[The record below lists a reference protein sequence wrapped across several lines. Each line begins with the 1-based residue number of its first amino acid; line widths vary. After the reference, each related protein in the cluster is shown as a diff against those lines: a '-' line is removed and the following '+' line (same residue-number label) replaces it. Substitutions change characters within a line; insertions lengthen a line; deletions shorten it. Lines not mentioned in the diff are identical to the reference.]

1 MKDLVM
7 PWKLRDKFSK
17 DASIV
22 LFNGDASKFLAT
34 IPDKTVTLVV
44 TSPPYNIGKAYE
56 ERTALDEYLADQSR
70 FISQLH
76 RVLRDNGS
84 VCWQVGNYVNKG
96 EVYPLDVLF
105 YDVFKLFG
113 FKLRNRIIWHYRH
126 GLHAQRRLSGRYE
139 TILWFTK
146 TDKYIFNLD
155 SVRVP
160 ALYPGKRYYKGP
172 KKGEPSGNP
181 KGKNPSDVWEIVSRD
196 WQEGVWD
203 IPNVKAHHPEKTF
216 QPCQF
221 PVELVERCVLALSK
235 KGDWVLDPYA
245 GVGSTLIAG
254 ALHGRRSL
262 GSEKNRKY
270 YNIALQRLR
279 ALREGTLKL
288 RPLGKPVHT
297 PTGNEKVARIPDE
310 WSGSKGKRAI

>member
-1 MKDLVM
+1 MKDLVT
-7 PWKLRDKFSK
+7 PWKLQDKFSE

-22 LFNGDASKFLAT
+22 LFNGEASRFLAT

-56 ERTALDEYLADQSR
+56 ERVVLDEYLANQSR
-70 FISQLH
+70 LISQLH

-96 EVYPLDVLF
+96 EVYPLDILF
-105 YDVFKLFG
+105 YDIFKLFG

-126 GLHAQRRLSGRYE
+126 GLHAQRRFSGRYE

-146 TDKYIFNLD
+146 TDNYVFNLD
-155 SVRVP
+155 NVRVP

-172 KKGEPSGNP
+172 KKGEPSSNP
-181 KGKNPSDVWEIVSRD
+181 KGKNPSDVWDIVFRD
-196 WQEGVWD
+196 WQLGIWD
-203 IPNVKAHHPEKTF
+203 IPNVKAHHPEKTI

-221 PVELVERCVLALSK
+221 PVELVQRCVLALTK
-235 KGDWVLDPYA
+235 KGNWVLDPYA
-245 GVGSTLIAG
+245 GVGSTLIAA

-262 GSEKNRKY
+262 GSEKNRRY

-310 WSGSKGKRAI
+310 WSKSKRKRAI

>member
-1 MKDLVM
+1 MKHLIT
-7 PWKLRDKFSK
+7 PWKLQDKFSE
-17 DASIV
+17 DASII

-34 IPDKTVTLVV
+34 IPDKTVSLVV

-56 ERTALDEYLADQSR
+56 EKTALDEYLANQSR
-70 FISQLH
+70 IISQLH

-84 VCWQVGNYVNKG
+84 VCWQVGNYINKG
-96 EVYPLDVLF
+96 EVYPLDILF

-113 FKLRNRIIWHYRH
+113 FKLRNRIVWHYRH
-126 GLHAQRRLSGRYE
+126 GLHAQQRFSGRYE

-146 TDKYIFNLD
+146 TDKYVFNLD
-155 SVRVP
+155 NVRVP
-160 ALYPGKRYYKGP
+160 ALYPGKRYSHGP
-172 KKGEPSGNP
+172 KKGKPSGNP
-181 KGKNPSDVWEIVSRD
+181 KGKNPSDVWEIVSED
-196 WQEGVWD
+196 WNLGFWD
-203 IPNVKAHHPEKTF
+203 IPNVKAHHPEKTI

-221 PVELVERCVLALSK
+221 PVELVERCVLALTK

-245 GVGSTLIAG
+245 GVGSTLVAA

-262 GSEKNRKY
+262 GSEKDRKY
-270 YNIALQRLR
+270 YNIALQRFQ

-297 PTGNEKVARIPDE
+297 PTGNEKVARVPDE
-310 WSGSKGKRAI
+310 WIRSKRKRTV